1 MILPFRQRRLDRGII
16 ITYCKN
22 NANLFNFLD
31 SLFCK
36 VYKDLGPEVP
46 MTHVNLFLQS
56 GKFSLVL
63 VKKHLHFSHFTL

>member
-1 MILPFRQRRLDRGII
+1 MIPSFRQRRLDRGII

-22 NANLFNFLD
+22 NANLF
-31 SLFCK
+31 K

-63 VKKHLHFSHFTL
+63 VKKHLHLSHFTL